1 MIVATFFPIYLNV
14 RYPLGYENIIRTES
28 ENNGLDPALV
38 AAVISVESGY
48 NVTAV
53 SEKGAIGL
61 MQLMPET
68 ASYVCATYG
77 VVYDGDKLFDS
88 EYNISLGCKYL
99 RYLKDRFTENYALA
113 AYNAGEGNVRKW
125 IRGGGELRFR
135 ETREYVKRVYRAK
148 KYYGIKYGSR

>member
-1 MIVATFFPIYLNV
+1 
-14 RYPLGYENIIRTES
+14 
-28 ENNGLDPALV
+28 
-38 AAVISVESGY
+38 
-48 NVTAV
+48 
-53 SEKGAIGL
+53 

-148 KYYGIKYGSR
+148 KYYEIKYGSR

>member
-1 MIVATFFPIYLNV
+1 M
-14 RYPLGYENIIRTES
+14 ES

-48 NVTAV
+48 NITAV

-135 ETREYVKRVYRAK
+135 ETREYVKR
-148 KYYGIKYGSR
+148 I